1 MGNAELAT
9 ANHIELLTAHCYPDR
24 HREWRGNGV
33 PSAVIYCGDN
43 GLDCTPWTQRIR
55 GRRPIK
61 FQPGFENVWELPFS
75 FRVDEYDRSLRDVDQ
90 RYGRDA
96 AAGEDERVA
105 PGTPELS
112 APP

>member
-1 MGNAELAT
+1 M
-9 ANHIELLTAHCYPDR
+9 
-24 HREWRGNGV
+24 
-33 PSAVIYCGDN
+33 
-43 GLDCTPWTQRIR
+43 
-55 GRRPIK
+55 